1 MQKAVSFALVLV
13 LMSGVGISSAQE
25 QRFAPEIK
33 ARVWFNSEPYK
44 NRPSLKAMRGKV
56 VLVFFWT
63 LNDPNCEGA
72 AVNLNKWYFKYRNKG
87 LEIVG
92 VHTPEWEFNKSQ
104 SEVFKTVD
112 KLEIL
117 FPVALDDDSSIR
129 NAYGSL
135 SWPSFFLIDRD
146 GYIRGGYDGLY
157 DFSGMQTMLE
167 ALLEESGR
175 QPRLGR
181 ALKGA

>member
-1 MQKAVSFALVLV
+1 MRKAVSFALILV
-13 LMSGVGISSAQE
+13 FISAVGISRAQE
-25 QRFAPEIK
+25 QRLAPDIK
-33 ARVWFNSEPYK
+33 ARVWFNAEPYK

-63 LNDPNCEGA
+63 LNDPNCESA
-72 AVNLNKWYFKYRNKG
+72 AINLNQWYFKYRNKG

-92 VHTPEWEFNKSQ
+92 VHTPEWEFNKSE
-104 SEVFKTVD
+104 SELFRKVD

-117 FPVALDDDSSIR
+117 FPVALDNDSSIR

-135 SWPSFFLIDRD
+135 SWPSFFLVDRD
-146 GYIRGGYDGLY
+146 GYIRGSYGGLY
-157 DFSGMQTMLE
+157 SFSDMRTMLE

-181 ALKGA
+181 ALKSI